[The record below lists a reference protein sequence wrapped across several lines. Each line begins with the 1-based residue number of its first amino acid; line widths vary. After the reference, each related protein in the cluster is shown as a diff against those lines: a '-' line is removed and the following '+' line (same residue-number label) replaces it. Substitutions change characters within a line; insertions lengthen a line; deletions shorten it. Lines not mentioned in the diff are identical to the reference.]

1 MADWKVGRLL
11 VDTFS
16 GGFELDEDEDEAD
29 IPEEIESILEG
40 LFKRLQDRVGF
51 LTSFITQHFL
61 TQTTQDT
68 IVRWSAAKGTARIA
82 SRLPSSFADQV
93 LDTIIK
99 LFSIHSLAAA
109 NIYDLP
115 AIAESTWHGACLA
128 LAEMARRGLVSED
141 KLLEVMG
148 WLSKVHI
155 VIFGS
160 FLFSLRHR
168 RSCLSAARMVSGRPR
183 RAASQEVTPKK
194 KHIVIFKSIQ
204 FLYDHKHT
212 DCLLARPF
220 TSISEKGPT
229 PLAQAYGMQ
238 QLTSSGP
245 SPEHKNPPR

>member
-1 MADWKVGRLL
+1 M
-11 VDTFS
+11 
-16 GGFELDEDEDEAD
+16 
-29 IPEEIESILEG
+29 
-40 LFKRLQDRVGF
+40 
-51 LTSFITQHFL
+51 
-61 TQTTQDT
+61 QDT

-141 KLLEVMG
+141 KLVEVMG

-155 VIFGS
+155 VIF
-160 FLFSLRHR
+160 
-168 RSCLSAARMVSGRPR
+168 
-183 RAASQEVTPKK
+183 
-194 KHIVIFKSIQ
+194 KSIQ
-204 FLYDHKHT
+204 FLYNHKYTYYLH
-212 DCLLARPF
+212 ARPF

-229 PLAQAYGMQ
+229 PSAQAYGMQ